1 MISCF
6 KNVACKK
13 GIFKLAM
20 LVVAMAACSVFAAD
34 KLVIAVSVAPYAN
47 ILQAIGG
54 SEVEV
59 VVMIPAGANPHTYEP
74 RPDVLKRFAKAQVYF
89 SDGSGM
95 DKAWLP
101 RFKGV
106 NKNIKIIDISKSVS
120 WMQEI
125 DHDHHHAGEHEDH
138 PELDPH
144 IWTSPKQ
151 VAVIAFNMRYALSQ
165 LRPEKDGY
173 FVMNHGLFLRKLGN
187 IQNKL
192 KDAVIRMPDSTR
204 AFIVF
209 HPAYGYLARDYGLK
223 QYTVEV
229 NGKEPKPKD
238 LQKLIEE
245 GKKHNVHLVFVQ
257 PQFSERAAQTIA
269 KELNA
274 KIQTTDPLS
283 YDFLSNITT
292 MIESIKDASDM
303 VRGPYKHIPVRT
315 PAKK

>member
-1 MISCF
+1 MLSCF
-6 KNVACKK
+6 KSMACKS
-13 GIFKLAM
+13 GIFKHAL

-54 SEVEV
+54 DEVEV
-59 VVMIPAGANPHTYEP
+59 VLMLPAGANPHTYEP
-74 RPDVLKRFAKAQVYF
+74 RPDVLKRFAKAQIYF

-106 NKNIKIIDISKSVS
+106 NKNVKIVDISKSVS
-120 WMQEI
+120 WMQHIE
-125 DHDHHHAGEHEDH
+125 HHHGSHEDH
-138 PELDPH
+138 PEVDPH

-151 VAVIAFNMRYALSQ
+151 VGVIAFNMRYALSQ
-165 LRPEKDGY
+165 LRPEKDSY
-173 FVMNHGLFLRKLGN
+173 FVMNHGLFLRKLN
-187 IQNKL
+187 AVQAKL
-192 KDAVIRMPDSTR
+192 NNAIVRMPDSVR

-209 HPAYGYLARDYGLK
+209 HPAYGYLARDYGLT

-229 NGKEPKPKD
+229 NGKEPKPRD

-245 GKKHNVHLVFVQ
+245 GKKHKVHLVFVQ
-257 PQFSERAAQTIA
+257 PQFSERAAETIA

-274 KIQTTDPLS
+274 KIQSTDPLA
-283 YDFLSNITT
+283 YDFLANITT
-292 MIESIKDASDM
+292 MVESIKEASDL
-303 VRGPYKHIPVRT
+303 VRGPYKRLPIKK
-315 PAKK
+315 PAQK

>member
-1 MISCF
+1 MVSCF
-6 KNVACKK
+6 KDMVCRN
-13 GIFKLAM
+13 GLFKLAM

-34 KLVIAVSVAPYAN
+34 KLVIAVSVAPYAS
-47 ILQAIGG
+47 ILQAVGG
-54 SEVEV
+54 DEVET

-74 RPDVLKRFAKAQVYF
+74 RPDVLKRFAKAQIYF

-106 NKNIKIIDISKSVS
+106 NKNIKIVDISERIS

-125 DHDHHHAGEHEDH
+125 DHDHHHGEHGGH
-138 PELDPH
+138 PEVDPH

-151 VAVIAFNMRYALSQ
+151 VATVAFNMRRALSQ
-165 LRPEKDGY
+165 LRPKKDDY
-173 FVMNHGLFLRKLGN
+173 FVMNYTLLVRKLDRVES
-187 IQNKL
+187 KL
-192 KDAVIRMPDSTR
+192 NAAVRSMPKDSR

-209 HPAYGYLARDYGLK
+209 HPSYGYLARDYGLT

-238 LQKLIEE
+238 LKKLVEE

-257 PQFSERAAQTIA
+257 PQFSTRATETIA

-274 KIQTTDPLS
+274 KVQTTDPLS
-283 YDFLSNITT
+283 FDYISNIKVF
-292 MIESIKDASDM
+292 IESIKEASTL
-303 VRGPYKHIPVRT
+303 VSK
-315 PAKK
+315 PAKKTHPVVKK